1 MEKLKEIIDEQ
12 FDFWLDE
19 KEIDDK
25 EPLDTEEPDDPIAE
39 HDLEEFEIVEEQNKH
54 FEQDNPRD

>member
-1 MEKLKEIIDEQ
+1 MGKLKEAIDEQ

-25 EPLDTEEPDDPIAE
+25 EPLDKEEPDDPIAE
-39 HDLEEFEIVEEQNKH
+39 HDLDEWKAAI
-54 FEQDNPRD
+54 DNRIE